1 MNPPVVVI
9 HLDEL
14 DWVRLDV
21 DGKVEEVADGVNE
34 GEDKDCDARHLVN
47 VDVVVKREYLGE
59 AKSSKGGDG
68 QSENKEENQDT
79 VEKKGLSAGSGDHVE
94 EIWSTTE
101 HGEVAIV
108 DCPLR
113 HDNKIGHKDEED
125 PETQI
130 F

>member
-14 DWVRLDV
+14 DRVWLDV
-21 DGKVEEVADGVNE
+21 YEEVEEVADGVNE

-59 AKSSKGGDG
+59 AKSSEGGDG
-68 QSENKEENQDT
+68 QSENEEENQDT
-79 VEKKGLSAGSGDHVE
+79 VEKKSLSAGSGDHVE

-108 DCPLR
+108 DCPLS

-125 PETQI
+125 PEPQI